1 MKKIVIVAFDD
12 FTDIDLFFMWDI
24 LGHNHIDWQ
33 VKILG
38 NKSSLR
44 SAHGLNIH
52 VQGAL
57 SEANSADAVLFSS
70 GKNGVPKAIENADF
84 LSEFKL
90 NPEKQYIGSICAGT
104 LILNALNLLPERR
117 ATTHPDARNALLASQ
132 LEPVGQPLVCHGRV
146 ATAGGCL
153 SALYLVGWLIES
165 LYDKEKRRE
174 TLLPV
179 LPTGQQSV
187 LESLIEFSIQQ
198 GRM

>member
-1 MKKIVIVAFDD
+1 
-12 FTDIDLFFMWDI
+12 MWDI
-24 LGHNHIDWQ
+24 LGRNHIDWQ

-90 NPEKQYIGSICAGT
+90 NPEKQYIGSICAGA

-117 ATTHPDARNALLASQ
+117 ATTHPDARM
-132 LEPVGQPLVCHGRV
+132 H
-146 ATAGGCL
+146 
-153 SALYLVGWLIES
+153 Y
-165 LYDKEKRRE
+165 
-174 TLLPV
+174 
-179 LPTGQQSV
+179 
-187 LESLIEFSIQQ
+187 
-198 GRM
+198 

>member
-24 LGHNHIDWQ
+24 LGRNHIDWQ

-90 NPEKQYIGSICAGT
+90 NPEKQYIGSICQ
-104 LILNALNLLPERR
+104 AL
-117 ATTHPDARNALLASQ
+117 
-132 LEPVGQPLVCHGRV
+132 
-146 ATAGGCL
+146 
-153 SALYLVGWLIES
+153 
-165 LYDKEKRRE
+165 
-174 TLLPV
+174 
-179 LPTGQQSV
+179 
-187 LESLIEFSIQQ
+187 
-198 GRM
+198 